1 MVPEDESIAG
11 EFGVLI
17 HSIQKRRTEQIRLSL
32 SEYSGTEYI
41 DIRSFYL
48 DRESEEY
55 KPSRRGVTLPPSA
68 FPELL
73 RGVIELGNT
82 LGVIDTPVPIPDPE
96 SAGG

>member
-1 MVPEDESIAG
+1 MVPDDESIAC
-11 EFGVLI
+11 EFVVLI
-17 HSIQKRRTEQIRLSL
+17 HAIQKRRTEQARISL

-48 DRESEEY
+48 ERESTEY
-55 KPSRRGVTLPPSA
+55 KPSRKGVTLPTAA

-82 LGVIDTPVPIPDPE
+82 LGVIDTPVSIPDQE
-96 SAGG
+96 SAEK